1 MAPAENSVSIRRYA
15 VVEIQEPDDEIS
27 KIVIVLGAWL
37 KNVAPSSKSTFEADC
52 PIPYPFN
59 GKEIASMVESQNE
72 EVDRSWENTLHVT
85 IFSFT
90 SKNTFNQL
98 LNL

>member
-1 MAPAENSVSIRRYA
+1 MVPAENSVSIRRYA

-59 GKEIASMVESQNE
+59 GKKIASMVESQKE
-72 EVDRSWENTLHVT
+72 EVDRSWENLHVT

-90 SKNTFNQL
+90 SKNTFNQI